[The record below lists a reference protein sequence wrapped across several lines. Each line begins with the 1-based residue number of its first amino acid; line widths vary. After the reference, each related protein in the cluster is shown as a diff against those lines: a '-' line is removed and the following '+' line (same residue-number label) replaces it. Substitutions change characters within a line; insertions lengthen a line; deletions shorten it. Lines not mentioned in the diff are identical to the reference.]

1 MSTTKRGGN
10 FVFSKKINQ
19 KRCNLCYGVSG
30 WKFPKDIVGLHNVKM
45 CDTCGLIRTESGLS
59 RIEIDEFYKI
69 TFKNDPGAINAQS
82 QLDELEQVNFLQ
94 SKEVLNGIALPL
106 LSTYMDLKG
115 KKCLEI
121 RFRTGAWLE
130 ILLEMG
136 ASEVTGV
143 DLFKA
148 NVDTV
153 NSKNST
159 ATVSQ
164 CSVFDL
170 PGQAQGQFDL
180 ISGASIHVL
189 SHVPDLRI
197 FLARVYDLLATNG
210 IIFFDE
216 KDISM
221 ITEEAK
227 TLPLCDPNPMAH
239 YFHFTLDTVRNV
251 VENCGFEIMF
261 CEIYKRKSDL
271 AHIAVVAQKSS
282 SQRVADLSKVGSF
295 MKREELKTR
304 FEMIVSDHRE
314 KIVLMD
320 RGQ

>member
-1 MSTTKRGGN
+1 MLAINLGGDS
-10 FVFSKKINQ
+10 VFSKKTN
-19 KRCNLCYGVSG
+19 KNRCNLCFGVSG
-30 WKFPKDIVGLHNVKM
+30 WKFPKDIVGLHKVVM
-45 CDTCGLIRTESGLS
+45 CDSCGLIRTESGLS
-59 RIEIDEFYKI
+59 RSEINEFYES
-69 TFKNDPGAINAQS
+69 TFRNDPGAKNARDR
-82 QLDELEQVNFLQ
+82 LDELEQVEFLQ
-94 SKEVLNGIALPL
+94 SKEVLNEISFPL
-106 LSTYMDLKG
+106 LSTYIDVKG

-130 ILLEMG
+130 ILFEMG
-136 ASEVTGV
+136 ASEVVGV
-143 DLFKA
+143 DLFKT
-148 NVDTV
+148 NVDLV

-189 SHVPDLRI
+189 SHVPDLRV
-197 FLARVYDLLATNG
+197 FLARVYDLLATDG

-216 KDISM
+216 KDVSM
-221 ITEEAK
+221 ISEKAK

-239 YFHFTLDTVRNV
+239 YFHLTLETVRTV
-251 VENCGFEIMF
+251 VESCGFKIMF

-282 SQRVADLSKVGSF
+282 SLSVADLSKVGSF
-295 MKREELKTR
+295 MKREDLKTR
-304 FEMIVSDHRE
+304 FEMMVSDHRE
-314 KIVLMD
+314 RIVLMD
-320 RGQ
+320 KGQ